1 MGQISLN
8 TEIKKWIYQQLKDVR
23 IIDYVVAYGSFM
35 DILSSVWD
43 VYSMPRK
50 EDNRYAHYG
59 DEVQQHYINNNDWN
73 TDRIFVSDLKIF
85 DDDAK
90 FEQFVVGMLN
100 ECGDAELSIQN
111 AIKELLAY
119 LHEQKLDI
127 SISEK
132 NGKRFFVE
140 FVTLRE
146 AYSDIKENDIP
157 IFVVRARGHTQYGS
171 FQTTPSVFP
180 SIQLVFDNGWDDYG
194 YNTRF
199 VMYYYR
205 AEDDYNFIGDVR
217 ILKGDSPNTFDA
229 IDKEFTAL
237 GQDCCSLG
245 YSKNYY
251 ENMNYC
257 LGEKKWPI
265 LKAMR
270 DVACYSLLRSQ
281 FEDNEIYYTSLLRD
295 EGRDMLE
302 YGIYYAMG
310 RSLKDSFSFQYRF
323 KPEYSERR
331 YPISFDFT
339 PERKNDYLKIYGIIG
354 ENGVGKTTFLRML
367 PKALSRR
374 NQDDFEGEL
383 PLYSKIIAVSFS
395 PFDIFTGLKP
405 SPWFNYVYCG
415 LMDEAG
421 KVKDVTEVKKTL
433 IEQFA
438 RINEKSLGNDWK
450 EVLEEVMDN
459 EELNLLSEVD
469 NDMKVLLKDDF
480 SIETLMKFSSG
491 QRNMLLSM
499 SSIISNIGP
508 HSLLL
513 IDEPE
518 QHMHPNG
525 VTAIMR
531 SLFFLVKKFNS
542 YAIITTHSPLVIREL
557 VGDRVYVMRR
567 SGKTLDISKIPI
579 ESFGEDVSV
588 LIDRIFDNY
597 GQQKKF
603 VSFIDQWAKEK
614 DASFETIAD
623 KIESNGIPLSLN
635 VKLYIREA
643 LIKQRRERDEEA

>member
-1 MGQISLN
+1 MGQISL
-8 TEIKKWIYQQLKDVR
+8 TVDIKKWIYQQMKDMR
-23 IIDYVVAYGSFM
+23 IIDYVVGYGHFM

-50 EDNRYAHYG
+50 EDHRYAHYG
-59 DEVQQHYINNNDWN
+59 DEVQQHFINNNDWT
-73 TDRIFVSDLKIF
+73 TDKIFVSDLKLF

-90 FEQFVVGMLN
+90 FEQFVIGILN
-100 ECGDAELSIQN
+100 ECGNAELGIQN
-111 AIKELLAY
+111 AINELLVY

-127 SISEK
+127 SANED
-132 NGKRFFVE
+132 NGKRVFIE
-140 FVTLRE
+140 FVTLSV
-146 AYSDIKENDIP
+146 AYSDIKDNDIP
-157 IFVVRARGHTQYGS
+157 VFVVRARGHTQYGS
-171 FQTTPSVFP
+171 FQTIPSVFP
-180 SIQLVFDNGWDDYG
+180 SIQLVFDSGWNDYG
-194 YNTRF
+194 YHTRF

-205 AEDDYNFIGDVR
+205 AEDDYSFIGDVR
-217 ILKGDSPNTFDA
+217 ILKGDNSNSFDA

-237 GQDCCSLG
+237 GQDSCSLG
-245 YSKNYY
+245 YDKDYY
-251 ENMNYC
+251 VNMNKC
-257 LGEKKWPI
+257 LGEEKWSI
-265 LKAMR
+265 MKAMR
-270 DVACYSLLRSQ
+270 DVACYPLMRRQ
-281 FEDNEIYYTSLLRD
+281 FEDNEIYHTSLLRD

-310 RSLKDSFSFQYRF
+310 RNLQNSFSFQYKF
-323 KPEYSERR
+323 KPEYSDEKYPIRFDFGSERR
-331 YPISFDFT
+331 N
-339 PERKNDYLKIYGIIG
+339 EYLKIYGIIG
-354 ENGVGKTTFLRML
+354 ENGVGKTTFLRKL

-374 NQDDFEGEL
+374 NQEDFEGNF

-395 PFDIFTGLKP
+395 PFDIFTDLKP

-415 LMDEAG
+415 LMDETG
-421 KVKDVTEVKKTL
+421 KVKDVSELRKAL

-438 RINEKSLGNDWK
+438 RINEQSLGNDWK
-450 EVLEEVMDN
+450 ETMEEVMDN
-459 EELNLLSEVD
+459 EELCLLSEVD
-469 NDMKVLLKDDF
+469 DDMRVVLKNDFTVD
-480 SIETLMKFSSG
+480 ILMKFSSG

-525 VTAIMR
+525 ITAIMR
-531 SLFFLVKKFNS
+531 SLFFLVRKFNS

-597 GQQKKF
+597 SQQKKF
-603 VSFIDQWAKEK
+603 ANFIDQWAKERN
-614 DASFETIAD
+614 ATFETIAD
-623 KIESNGIPLSLN
+623 KIENNGIPLSLN
-635 VKLYIREA
+635 AKLYIREA

>member
-1 MGQISLN
+1 MGQVNL
-8 TEIKKWIYQQLKDVR
+8 TTDVKKRIYQQLKDVK
-23 IIDYVVAYGSFM
+23 IIDYVVGYGRFM

-50 EDNRYAHYG
+50 EDHRYAHYG
-59 DEVQQHYINNNDWN
+59 DEVQQHFVNNDDWN
-73 TDRIFVSDLKIF
+73 ADKVFISDLKIF
-85 DDDAK
+85 EDDAK
-90 FEQFVVGMLN
+90 FEQFVIGMLN
-100 ECGDAELSIQN
+100 ECKDAELGIQN
-111 AIKELLAY
+111 AINELLSS

-127 SISEK
+127 STSEE
-132 NGKRFFVE
+132 NGKRIFLG
-140 FVTLRE
+140 FVTLKE

-157 IFVVRARGHTQYGS
+157 IFVVRARGHSQYGS
-171 FQTTPSVFP
+171 FQTAPATFP
-180 SIQLVFDNGWDDYG
+180 SIQLVYDNGWNDYG
-194 YNTRF
+194 YYTRF

-205 AEDDYNFIGDVR
+205 AEDDFAFIGDVR
-217 ILKGDSPNTFDA
+217 ILKGDNVNTFDA
-229 IDKEFTAL
+229 IDKEFTEL
-237 GQDCCSLG
+237 GQDSCSLG
-245 YSKNYY
+245 YDKSYY
-251 ENMNYC
+251 VNIHNC
-257 LGEKKWPI
+257 LGEKKWSV

-270 DVACYSLLRSQ
+270 DVACYPLLRSQ
-281 FEDNEIYYTSLLRD
+281 FENNEVYFTSLLRD

-310 RSLKDSFSFQYRF
+310 RSLQNSFSFQYKF
-323 KPEYSERR
+323 KPEYSDEK
-331 YPISFDFT
+331 YPIRFDFGS
-339 PERKNDYLKIYGIIG
+339 ERKNEYLKIYGIIG

-374 NQDDFEGEL
+374 NQEDFEGEL

-395 PFDIFTGLKP
+395 PFDIFSDLKP

-415 LMDEAG
+415 LMDNDG
-421 KVKDVTEVKKTL
+421 KVKDVTEVRKTL
-433 IEQFA
+433 IEQFE
-438 RINEKSLGNDWK
+438 RINDQSLGNDWK
-450 EVLEEVMDN
+450 EAMEEVMGS

-469 NDMKVLLKDDF
+469 DDMKVKLKMDF
-480 SIETLMKFSSG
+480 TIDTLMRFSSG

-525 VTAIMR
+525 ITAIMR
-531 SLFFLVKKFNS
+531 SLFFLVRKFNS

-567 SGKTLDISKIPI
+567 SGKILDISKIPI

-597 GQQKKF
+597 RQQKKF
-603 VSFIDQWAKEK
+603 VTFIEQWAKDGE
-614 DASFETIAD
+614 ATFETIAE
-623 KIESNGIPLSLN
+623 KIENNGIELSLN

-643 LIKQRRERDEEA
+643 LIKHRGERDEET

>member
-1 MGQISLN
+1 MGKIYL
-8 TEIKKWIYQQLKDVR
+8 TIDIKRWIYQQLKDVR
-23 IIDYVVAYGSFM
+23 IVDYVVGYGNFM

-50 EDNRYAHYG
+50 EDYRYAHYG
-59 DEVQQHYINNNDWN
+59 DEIQQHFINNNDWT

-90 FEQFVVGMLN
+90 FEQFVIGILN
-100 ECGDAELSIQN
+100 GCGEAELSIQN
-111 AIKELLAY
+111 AINELISY
-119 LHEQKLDI
+119 LHEHKLDI
-127 SISEK
+127 STYED
-132 NGKRFFVE
+132 NGKRVFHE

-157 IFVVRARGHTQYGS
+157 IFVVRAKGHTQYGS
-171 FQTTPSVFP
+171 FQTPPTVFP
-180 SIQLVFDNGWDDYG
+180 SIQLVFDGGWDDYG

-205 AEDDYNFIGDVR
+205 TEDDYDFIGDVR
-217 ILKGDSPNTFDA
+217 MLKGENSNTFDA

-237 GQDCCSLG
+237 GQDSCSLG
-245 YSKNYY
+245 YDKNYY
-251 ENMNYC
+251 ESLNNC
-257 LGEKKWPI
+257 LGERKWSI

-270 DVACYSLLRSQ
+270 DVACYPLLRRQ
-281 FEDNEIYYTSLLRD
+281 FKENEVYYTSLLRD

-310 RSLKDSFSFQYRF
+310 RNLQNSFSFQYKF
-323 KPEYSERR
+323 KPEYSDEK
-331 YPISFDFT
+331 YPIRFDFGSD
-339 PERKNDYLKIYGIIG
+339 RKNDYLKIYGIIG
-354 ENGVGKTTFLRML
+354 ENGVGKTTFLRLL

-374 NQDDFEGEL
+374 NQEDFEGEL

-395 PFDIFTGLKP
+395 PFDIFTELKP

-415 LMDEAG
+415 LMDEVG
-421 KVKDVTEVKKTL
+421 KVKDVTEIRKTL
-433 IEQFA
+433 IEQFV
-438 RINEKSLGNDWK
+438 RINEQSLGNDWK
-450 EVLEEVMDN
+450 EVMEEVMGN
-459 EELNLLSEVD
+459 EELDLLSEVD
-469 NDMKVLLKDDF
+469 DDMKVLLKEDF
-480 SIETLMKFSSG
+480 TVDTLMKFSSG

-525 VTAIMR
+525 ITAIMR
-531 SLFFLVKKFNS
+531 SLFFLVRKFNS

-567 SGKTLDISKIPI
+567 NDKILDISKIPI

-597 GQQKKF
+597 SQQKRF
-603 VSFIDQWAKEK
+603 ASFIDQWAKEK
-614 DASFETIAD
+614 DASFNTIAE
-623 KIESNGIPLSLN
+623 KIENNGIALSLN

-643 LIKQRRERDEEA
+643 LIKYRKGKDEEA